1 MRRSGEQTYQLVEDC
16 CSALW
21 PDEPV
26 PENFKEMMDKVV
38 EIQDRLIEWRESAA
52 RVGADEA
59 LCWILSIYETLD
71 LDKVPGV
78 QVASKWIT
86 DPKLVEKRERKAQL
100 ISEGA
105 NIHEFRFHPNTPAE
119 EVKAARKIAEEHRNM
134 AEERRYKA
142 EQDDSDYRDRKSV
155 V

>member
-1 MRRSGEQTYQLVEDC
+1 MKNEGIDPQWAIEDWLHSVRTRISAIRRRGEQTCDLVEDC
-16 CSALW
+16 CKALW

-26 PENFKEMMDKVV
+26 PEDLSALMEKV
-38 EIQDRLIEWRESAA
+38 EEFQDRLIEWRESAA

-59 LCWILSIYETLD
+59 LCWILSCYETLD

-78 QVASKWIT
+78 RVQSKWIT

-100 ISEGA
+100 ISE
-105 NIHEFRFHPNTPAE
+105 
-119 EVKAARKIAEEHRNM
+119 
-134 AEERRYKA
+134 
-142 EQDDSDYRDRKSV
+142 DRKSV